1 MNRKAFDDAV
11 KEHGAWLPVDVF
23 LSLIPAGA
31 LLRVATVDDL
41 AEELDVMTVGGAT
54 GAKYRAQD
62 LKAAL
67 GYSEYP

>member
-11 KEHGAWLPVDVF
+11 KEHGVWLPADVF
-23 LSLIPAGA
+23 LSLLPAGFSP
-31 LLRVATVDDL
+31 RVSSVEEL
-41 AEELDVMTVGGAT
+41 AEELDVMTVSGAT
-54 GAKYRAQD
+54 GTAYRAQD